1 MIFREYFSAY
11 YRTVGKILEAL
22 LKGTPT
28 EKDLQAMVRQYA
40 FEESAATIL
49 PALKQEE
56 WQLMRED
63 LTTPIRHVPTMP
75 LTILEKRWLKAVSL
89 DPRFRLFDLSLEGLE
104 DVEPLFTPSDF
115 RVFDRYGDGDP
126 YEDETYRRHFRTALE
141 AVQTGKPLFIRMKG
155 RKGTDV
161 CTVCMPYKLE
171 YSEKDDKF
179 RLLTRGNRY
188 VTTLNLAK
196 LTECRIHEGKWEN
209 RRGRGPAA
217 QYAVVLEIDDYRN
230 AMERVMFHFAHFKKQ
245 AEKIGRNK
253 YRLTLWCN
261 QEDDMELAIRILSF
275 GPMVKVL
282 EPAPMV
288 ALIRKKLIM
297 QKNCGL
303 I

>member
-11 YRTVGKILEAL
+11 YRTVGKLLEAL
-22 LKGTPT
+22 QTGTPT
-28 EKDLQAMVRQYA
+28 EKELQAIVRRYA
-40 FEESAATIL
+40 FEESAAVIL
-49 PALKQEE
+49 PALKQGQ
-56 WQLMRED
+56 WQLLNED
-63 LTTPIRHVPTMP
+63 LTTPIRHTPAMP
-75 LTILEKRWLKAVSL
+75 LTLLEKRWLKAVTL
-89 DPRFRLFDLSLEGLE
+89 DPRVRLFDFSVEGLE
-104 DVEPLFTPSDF
+104 DVEPLFTPRDF

-126 YEDETYRRHFRTALE
+126 YEDETYHRHFRTALE
-141 AVQTGKPLFIRMKG
+141 AVKTRKPLFVRMKG
-155 RKGTDV
+155 RKGNDV
-161 CTVCMPYKLE
+161 CAVCMPYKLE

-196 LTECRIHEGKWEN
+196 LTECRFHEGVWQN
-209 RRGRGPAA
+209 RRGREQRE
-217 QYAVVLEIDDYRN
+217 QYAVVLEIHDRRN

-245 AEKIGRNK
+245 AEKIGREK
-253 YRLTLWCN
+253 YRLTLWCDK
-261 QEDDMELAIRILSF
+261 EDDMELAIRILSF

-288 ALIRKKLIM
+288 ELIRKKLIM

>member
-11 YRTVGKILEAL
+11 YRTVGKILTAL
-22 LKGTPT
+22 TEGSAT
-28 EKDLQAMVRQYA
+28 EKELQTIVRKYA

-56 WQLMRED
+56 WQLMKED
-63 LTTPIRHVPTMP
+63 LTTPIRHAPTMP
-75 LTILEKRWLKAVSL
+75 MTLLEKRWLKAISL
-89 DPRFRLFDLSLEGLE
+89 DPRIRLFDFLTEGLE
-104 DVEPLFTPSDF
+104 DVEPLFTPADY

-141 AVQTGKPLFIRMKG
+141 AVKIGKPLFIRMKG
-155 RKGTDV
+155 RNGNDV
-161 CTVCMPYKLE
+161 CAVCMPYKLE

-196 LTECRIHEGKWEN
+196 LTECRFHEGAWQN
-209 RRGRGPAA
+209 RRGRERQE
-217 QYAVVLEIDDYRN
+217 QYAVVLEIDDRRN

-245 AEKIGRNK
+245 AEKIGRSK
-253 YRLTLWCN
+253 YRLTLWCDK
-261 QEDDMELAIRILSF
+261 EDDMELAIRILSF

-288 ALIRKKLIM
+288 DLIRKKLIM

>member
-11 YRTVGKILEAL
+11 YRTVGKLLEAL
-22 LKGTPT
+22 QMGTPT
-28 EKDLQAMVRQYA
+28 EKELQAIVRRYA
-40 FEESAATIL
+40 FEESAAVIL
-49 PALKQEE
+49 SALKQGQ
-56 WQLMRED
+56 WQLMKED
-63 LTTPIRHVPTMP
+63 LTTPIRHTPTMP
-75 LTILEKRWLKAVSL
+75 LTLLEKRWLKAVSL
-89 DPRFRLFDLSLEGLE
+89 DPRIRLFDFSAEGLE
-104 DVEPLFTPSDF
+104 DVEPLFTPRDY

-141 AVQTGKPLFIRMKG
+141 AVKTGKPLFVRMKG
-155 RKGTDV
+155 RKGNDV
-161 CTVCMPYKLE
+161 CAVCMPYKLE

-196 LTECRIHEGKWEN
+196 LTECRFHEGIWQN
-209 RRGRGPAA
+209 RRSREQRE
-217 QYAVVLEIDDYRN
+217 QYAVVLEIDDRRN

-245 AEKIGRNK
+245 AEMMGRGK
-253 YRLTLWCN
+253 YRLTLWCDK
-261 QEDDMELAIRILSF
+261 EDDMELAIRILSF

-288 ALIRKKLIM
+288 DLIRKKLIM

>member
-11 YRTVGKILEAL
+11 YITVGKILEAL

-28 EKDLQAMVRQYA
+28 EKELQAIVRKYA
-40 FEESAATIL
+40 FEESTATIL
-49 PALKQEE
+49 PALKQGE
-56 WQLMRED
+56 WQLMKED
-63 LTTPIRHVPTMP
+63 LTTPIRHTPSMP
-75 LTILEKRWLKAVSL
+75 LTLLEKRWLKAISL
-89 DPRFRLFDLSLEGLE
+89 DPRIRLFAFPTEGLE
-104 DVEPLFTPSDF
+104 EVEPLFTPADY

-141 AVQTGKPLFIRMKG
+141 AVKNGKPLFIRMKG
-155 RKGTDV
+155 RKGNDV
-161 CTVCMPYKLE
+161 CGVCMPYKLE

-179 RLLTRGNRY
+179 RLLTRGNRF

-196 LTECRIHEGKWEN
+196 LTECRLHEGKWEN

-217 QYAVVLEIDDYRN
+217 QYVVVLEIDDRRN

-245 AEKIGRNK
+245 AEKIGARK
-253 YRLTLWCN
+253 YLLRIWCD
-261 QEDDMELAIRILSF
+261 QEDDMEMAIRILSF